1 MVSTTHFYEG
11 SYLALEVDKEGVWSP
26 APNNLD
32 GVLWYTCQ
40 VEGRGSIQLERLG
53 ANLMVVE
60 AQLLKPYIPSF
71 YPEGGGDMVNGNGE
85 RLWVVTYGEC
95 KFCVI
100 VV

>member
-1 MVSTTHFYEG
+1 MTYFYEG

-40 VEGRGSIQLERLG
+40 VEGRGSIQLERLW

-60 AQLLKPYIPSF
+60 AHLLKPYITSF
-71 YPEGGGDMVNGNGE
+71 YPDGGGDMVNGNGE
-85 RLWVVTYGEC
+85 MLWAAVYGEDRLC
-95 KFCVI
+95 II
-100 VV
+100 VA